1 MILKGG
7 SRRGANDLALHLTN
21 EVDNERV
28 VVAEMRGMV
37 ADNLYDGFREWELIC
52 DQTQAKEPFY
62 SLSINPDP
70 NQRDWSDGEWQR
82 AIAHIEDRLGL
93 SGQPRAVIFHEKKGE
108 DGKIRRHAHVVWSRI
123 KYENGKFKAVHMGQ
137 DYYKL
142 KTCARELAKEFE
154 LELPKGI
161 KTDNL
166 SKQNKNGEIENY
178 DFAKSH
184 GKGRDPQ
191 TAADRKKRI
200 TSIWHESEDAEAFCE
215 ALRRAGYVVAQ
226 GDRRAFVVVDQEC
239 GIHALARQIA
249 GVSTK
254 ELKHRLGN
262 ADAYPS
268 IEQAMDEI
276 RIRAK
281 DAPSIKDDTSKQRV
295 DLSKEQRLLQ
305 KLRRM
310 AQRVDQL
317 NASRQARLRKERS
330 ETKERH
336 KQEIQVLQRQRR
348 AKETKVL
355 RARHEKKPE
364 GIAMQLRV
372 IFGYEMVLQWQ
383 HHRQDKKR
391 EKLFE
396 KERQYLKNHHEAEI
410 TRLER
415 KAARLR
421 KQETREA
428 QTLNRLSKRLGKQ
441 GVEKTIRQHERREEK
456 SQGLRLS
463 YA

>member
-28 VVAEMRGMV
+28 VIAEVRGMV

-70 NQRDWSDGEWQR
+70 NQREWSEAEWQR

-93 SGQPRAVIFHEKKGE
+93 SGQPRAVIFHEKEGE

-123 KYENGKFKAVHMGQ
+123 KFENGKFKAVHMGQ

-142 KTCARELAKEFE
+142 KTCARELAKEFGID
-154 LELPKGI
+154 LPKGI
-161 KTDNL
+161 KTDSL
-166 SKQNKNGEIENY
+166 PAREKNDEVVHY
-178 DFAKSH
+178 DLAKSH
-184 GKGRDPQ
+184 GKGRDPIS
-191 TAADRKKRI
+191 AADRKKHI
-200 TSIWHESEDAEAFCE
+200 TKIWHESEGAEAFCE

-226 GDRRAFVVVDQEC
+226 GERRAFVVVDQES

-249 GVSTK
+249 GVSIK
-254 ELKHRLGN
+254 EVKHRLGN

-276 RIRAK
+276 RICAK
-281 DAPSIKDDTSKQRV
+281 DASCIKGDTSKQRV

-310 AQRVDQL
+310 AQRANQL
-317 NASRQARLRKERS
+317 NASRQAKLGKERI
-330 ETKERH
+330 EIAERH
-336 KQEIQVLQRQRR
+336 KQERQALQRQLR

-355 RARHEKKPE
+355 RVRHKKKPE

-372 IFGYEMVLQWQ
+372 IFGYEMLLQWQ

-396 KERQYLKNHHEAEI
+396 KERHYLKSRHEVELQ
-410 TRLER
+410 RLER
-415 KAARLR
+415 KAHRLR
-421 KQETREA
+421 KLEIREA
-428 QTLNRLSKRLGKQ
+428 QTLNRLTKRLGNE
-441 GVEKTIRQHERREEK
+441 GVDKNIRQEQRREEK
-456 SQGLRLS
+456 SHGVSLS
-463 YA
+463 YI